1 MTPFGPAL
9 VHRSYDISTLWALLH
24 LSNILLLR
32 SHPAMPP
39 AAMIAAGVCAP
50 ATQPYATLIGRIA
63 AGMQVPASDDIPLS
77 PFLGAALIELTMA
90 LFFAGVQY
98 KAPAQREW
106 LIKHLLNIDR
116 RTGWATAAVIAR
128 SCETSWEKA
137 AELGR
142 GPAYERRRTRR
153 FGEEGPVAL
162 DDERVKMGR
171 GTRWEDTQD
180 TVHDERARPGAGE
193 GEERGFVVGR
203 RAVREM
209 VPWAK
214 NILATDEDLRVE
226 MERVGLGRQ

>member
-9 VHRSYDISTLWALLH
+9 VHRSYDISTLWTLLH
-24 LSNILLLR
+24 LANILLLR

-50 ATQPYATLIGRIA
+50 ATKPYATLIGRIA
-63 AGMQVPASDDIPLS
+63 AGMQVPASDNTPLS
-77 PFLGAALIELTMA
+77 PFLGAALVEVTMA

-98 KAPAQREW
+98 QAPDQRAW

-142 GPAYERRRTRR
+142 GPPYDRRLTRR
-153 FGEEGPVAL
+153 FGEEGPVAF
-162 DDERVKMGR
+162 DDERPGVGR
-171 GTRWEDTQD
+171 GTTRDDTEPMEMGG
-180 TVHDERARPGAGE
+180 VGGE
-193 GEERGFVVGR
+193 EGDGERGFVVGR
-203 RAVREM
+203 KAIRAPP
-209 VPWAK
+209 PWAK
-214 NILATDEDLRVE
+214 NLLATDEDLRVD
-226 MERVGLGRQ
+226 MERVGLGQW